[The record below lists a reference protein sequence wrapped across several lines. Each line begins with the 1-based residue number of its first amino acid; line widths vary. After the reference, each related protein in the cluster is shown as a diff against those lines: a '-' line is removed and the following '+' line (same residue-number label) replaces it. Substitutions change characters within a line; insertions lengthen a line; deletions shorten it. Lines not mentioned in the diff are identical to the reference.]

1 MGAPLY
7 LRVHVYFEIGMDS
20 SVYHFGHFDPS
31 STPYL
36 VMYFTQIARKTIYFW
51 NIGFAHS
58 IDKKTN
64 LITYSYKYILNARFF
79 SQVVFEK
86 TFSRDW
92 RLMNM
97 SYKIES
103 NGSVYTPVQQMEQP
117 FIDNW

>member
-7 LRVHVYFEIGMDS
+7 LRVHVYFEKDMDS

-58 IDKKTN
+58 ID
-64 LITYSYKYILNARFF
+64 FF
-79 SQVVFEK
+79 NTGIIRKQTKLHIVLHTK
-86 TFSRDW
+86 C
-92 RLMNM
+92 
-97 SYKIES
+97 
-103 NGSVYTPVQQMEQP
+103 
-117 FIDNW
+117 